1 MRALLQRVI
10 SGKVYIKGELIN
22 GISSGY
28 VILLGVSES
37 DTESDAD
44 LLAEKTVNLRIM
56 ADTEGK
62 MNRSVLDTE
71 GEILVISQFT
81 LYADLTAGRRP
92 SFLKSAKGELAE
104 KLYQRYIERLK
115 SLGVKKVVSG
125 KFGAYM
131 KVEIHNDGPVTIMMD
146 SDEF

>member
-37 DTESDAD
+37 DTEADAD

>member
-10 SGKVYIKGELIN
+10 SGKVYIKGELFN
-22 GISSGY
+22 EISSGY